1 MEGPPDDSI
10 NRNIIAESG
19 NSDKKKTPAEQA
31 APAEER
37 AALRR
42 SEKLQPGGLSEI
54 YSQSRKKR
62 LTVKHCCDI
71 ILELSRTAC
80 GLVAQLDRVFDYES
94 KGRGFESRRAHHER
108 GAEKR
113 LFSLCFNVFKVFGKE
128 RRFSDTQINPDEFD
142 QAIGD
147 PLVIMDE
154 NEIISLAIPLSFRTG
169 ETEIGGVATIPE

>member
-1 MEGPPDDSI
+1 M
-10 NRNIIAESG
+10 
-19 NSDKKKTPAEQA
+19 
-31 APAEER
+31 
-37 AALRR
+37 
-42 SEKLQPGGLSEI
+42 
-54 YSQSRKKR
+54 
-62 LTVKHCCDI
+62 
-71 ILELSRTAC
+71 
-80 GLVAQLDRVFDYES
+80 FDYES

-154 NEIISLAIPLSFRTG
+154 NEIISLAIPLSFQTG
-169 ETEIGGVATIPE
+169 ETAIGGVATIPEQRNKGFCKALISEMAFRILGSGKAVTLTTEKTNLSMRAAAKAIGMKEL